1 MATDR
6 DGGGIDPS
14 GLPETSHL
22 AARTPEANEKLQQLA
37 RLIGKQL
44 AREKFQRHTDKQR

>member
-44 AREKFQRHTDKQR
+44 AREEFQRHTDKQR